1 MFKFL
6 KVRLFWF
13 LLLFICLC
21 GSSFAFL
28 ILNWEQSDIEG
39 VITVRIPKGKTL
51 KEITGILSEK
61 NIVKSDRSFI
71 LAVRLLGYE
80 KNIQAGNLVLHEPKT
95 NLRLINQLVNGMP
108 ELIKITVL
116 EGWNIYKVSKI
127 LENTMGIHHD
137 KVISLCM
144 NKRFIRSLGIKAP
157 TLEGFLFPET
167 YYFVETE
174 SPRTILQRMVSEYQD
189 HISDDI
195 RNRIRE
201 LGFSELQLITL
212 ASIIEGEAIYDDER
226 KNISSVYHNRLH
238 KGMRLQADP
247 TIQYIIKDGPR
258 RLLNKDLN
266 IVSPYNTY
274 LNEGLPIGPIN
285 NPGLQSII
293 AALYPSETEYIYFV
307 AKGDGYHTFSITQKE
322 HNFAKRKLNRLRKKI
337 SRERLMKKME

>member
-61 NIVKSDRSFI
+61 NIVKSDRSFM

-108 ELIKITVL
+108 ELIKITIL
-116 EGWNIYKVSKI
+116 EGWNIYKVSEI
-127 LENTMGIHHD
+127 LENTMGIHQD
-137 KVISLCM
+137 KIISLCM

-189 HISDDI
+189 HISEDI

-322 HNFAKRKLNRLRKKI
+322 HNFAKQKLNRLRKKI
-337 SRERLMKKME
+337 SHERLMKKKE

>member
-1 MFKFL
+1 LFKFL

-293 AALYPSETEYIYFV
+293 AALYPAETEYIYFV
-307 AKGDGYHTFSITQKE
+307 AKGDGYHTFSRTQEE

-337 SRERLMKKME
+337 SRERLMKKKE

>member
-1 MFKFL
+1 MC
-6 KVRLFWF
+6 
-13 LLLFICLC
+13 IC

-28 ILNWEQSDIEG
+28 VLNWEQNTIEG

-61 NIVKSDRSFI
+61 NIVKSDRSFM
-71 LAVRLLGYE
+71 LAVRSLGYE
-80 KNIQAGNLVLHEPKT
+80 KDIQAGNLILHEPKT
-95 NLRLINQLVNGMP
+95 NFRLIHQLVNGMP
-108 ELIKITVL
+108 ELVKITIL
-116 EGWNIYKVSKI
+116 EGWNIYKVAET
-127 LENTMGIHHD
+127 LENTLGIHQN

-144 NKRFIRSLGIKAP
+144 NKWFIRNMDIKAP

-174 SPRTILQRMVSEYQD
+174 SPRIILRKMVSEYQD
-189 HISDDI
+189 HISDDM
-195 RNRIRE
+195 RNRITE

-212 ASIIEGEAIYDDER
+212 ASIIEGEAIYDEER
-226 KNISSVYHNRLH
+226 KNISSVYHNRLN

-266 IVSPYNTY
+266 IESPYNTY

-285 NPGLQSII
+285 NPGLKSIL
-293 AALYPSETEYIYFV
+293 AALYPAESEYIYFV
-307 AKGDGYHTFSITQKE
+307 AKGDGYHTFSRTQKE
-322 HNFAKRKLNRLRKKI
+322 HNFAKRKLNRLRKKVN
-337 SRERLMKKME
+337 RERLMRKKG

>member
-61 NIVKSDRSFI
+61 NIVKSDRSFM

-108 ELIKITVL
+108 ELIKITIL

-127 LENTMGIHHD
+127 LENTMGIHQD

-174 SPRTILQRMVSEYQD
+174 SPRTILKKMVSEYQN
-189 HISDDI
+189 HISDGI

-201 LGFSELQLITL
+201 LDFSELQLITL

-322 HNFAKRKLNRLRKKI
+322 HNFAKRKLNRLRKKL
-337 SRERLMKKME
+337 SHERLMKKKE

>member
-174 SPRTILQRMVSEYQD
+174 SPRTILKKMVSEYQN
-189 HISDDI
+189 HISDGI

-293 AALYPSETEYIYFV
+293 AALYPAETEYIYFV

-337 SRERLMKKME
+337 SHERLMKKKE

>member
-61 NIVKSDRSFI
+61 NIVKSDRSFM

-116 EGWNIYKVSKI
+116 EGWNIIKVSEI
-127 LENTMGIHHD
+127 LENTMGIHQD

-322 HNFAKRKLNRLRKKI
+322 HNFAKRKLNRLRKKL
-337 SRERLMKKME
+337 SHERLMKKKE

>member
-61 NIVKSDRSFI
+61 NIVKSDRSFM

-127 LENTMGIHHD
+127 LENTMGIHQD

-293 AALYPSETEYIYFV
+293 AALYPSETQYIYFV

-322 HNFAKRKLNRLRKKI
+322 HNFAKRKLNRLRKKL
-337 SRERLMKKME
+337 SHERLMKKKE

>member
-1 MFKFL
+1 MC
-6 KVRLFWF
+6 
-13 LLLFICLC
+13 IC

-28 ILNWEQSDIEG
+28 VLNWEQNKIEG

-61 NIVKSDRSFI
+61 NIVKSDRSFM
-71 LAVRLLGYE
+71 LAVRSLGYE
-80 KNIQAGNLVLHEPKT
+80 KDIQAGNLILHEPKT
-95 NLRLINQLVNGMP
+95 NFRLIHQLVNGMP
-108 ELIKITVL
+108 ELVKITVL
-116 EGWNIYKVSKI
+116 EGWNIYKVAET
-127 LENTMGIHHD
+127 LENTLGIHQD

-144 NKRFIRSLGIKAP
+144 NKWFIRNMDIKAP

-174 SPRTILQRMVSEYQD
+174 SPRIILQKMVSEYQD
-189 HISDDI
+189 HIKDDM
-195 RNRIRE
+195 RNRITE

-212 ASIIEGEAIYDDER
+212 ASIIEGEAIYDEER
-226 KNISSVYHNRLH
+226 KNISSVYHNRLN

-266 IVSPYNTY
+266 IESPYNTY

-285 NPGLQSII
+285 NPGLKSIL
-293 AALYPSETEYIYFV
+293 AALYPAESEYIYFV
-307 AKGDGYHTFSITQKE
+307 AKGDGYHTFSRTQKE
-322 HNFAKRKLNRLRKKI
+322 HNFAKRKLNRLRKKVN
-337 SRERLMKKME
+337 RERLMRKKG

>member
-1 MFKFL
+1 M
-6 KVRLFWF
+6 
-13 LLLFICLC
+13 CLC

-28 ILNWEQSDIEG
+28 VLNWEQNKIEG

-61 NIVKSDRSFI
+61 NIVKSDRSFM
-71 LAVRLLGYE
+71 LAVRSLGYE
-80 KNIQAGNLVLHEPKT
+80 KDIQAGNLVLHEPKT
-95 NLRLINQLVNGMP
+95 NFRLIHQLVNGMP
-108 ELIKITVL
+108 ELVKITIL
-116 EGWNIYKVSKI
+116 EGWNIYKVAET
-127 LENTMGIHHD
+127 LENTLGIHQD

-144 NKRFIRSLGIKAP
+144 NKRFIQNMKIKAP

-174 SPRTILQRMVSEYQD
+174 SPRIILRKMVSEYQD
-189 HISDDI
+189 HISDDM
-195 RNRIRE
+195 RNRITE

-212 ASIIEGEAIYDDER
+212 ASIIEGEAIYDEER
-226 KNISSVYHNRLH
+226 KNISSVYHNRLN

-266 IVSPYNTY
+266 IESPYNTY

-285 NPGLQSII
+285 SPGLKSII
-293 AALYPSETEYIYFV
+293 AALYPAESEYIYFV
-307 AKGDGYHTFSITQKE
+307 AKGDGYHTFSRTQEE
-322 HNFAKRKLNRLRKKI
+322 HNFAKRQLDHLRNKVK
-337 SRERLMKKME
+337 RERLMRKKG

>member
-1 MFKFL
+1 LFKFL

-61 NIVKSDRSFI
+61 NIVKSDRSFM

-322 HNFAKRKLNRLRKKI
+322 HNFAKRKLNRLRKKL
-337 SRERLMKKME
+337 SHERLMKKKE

>member
-1 MFKFL
+1 MC
-6 KVRLFWF
+6 
-13 LLLFICLC
+13 IC

-28 ILNWEQSDIEG
+28 VLNWEQNKIEG

-61 NIVKSDRSFI
+61 NIVKSDRSFM
-71 LAVRLLGYE
+71 LAVRSLGYE
-80 KNIQAGNLVLHEPKT
+80 KDIQAGNLVLHEPKT
-95 NLRLINQLVNGMP
+95 NFRLIHQLVNGMP
-108 ELIKITVL
+108 ELVKITIL
-116 EGWNIYKVSKI
+116 EGWNIYKVAET
-127 LENTMGIHHD
+127 LENTLGIHQD

-144 NKRFIRSLGIKAP
+144 NKRFIQNMKIKAP

-174 SPRTILQRMVSEYQD
+174 SPRIILRKMVSEYQD
-189 HISDDI
+189 HISDDM
-195 RNRIRE
+195 RNRITE

-212 ASIIEGEAIYDDER
+212 ASIIEGEAIYDEER
-226 KNISSVYHNRLH
+226 KNISSVYHNRLN

-266 IVSPYNTY
+266 IESPYNTY

-285 NPGLQSII
+285 SPGLKSII
-293 AALYPSETEYIYFV
+293 AALYPAESEYIYFV
-307 AKGDGYHTFSITQKE
+307 AKGDGYHTFSRTQKE
-322 HNFAKRKLNRLRKKI
+322 HNFAKRQLDHLRKKVK
-337 SRERLMKKME
+337 RERLMRKKG

>member
-39 VITVRIPKGKTL
+39 VITVRIPKGKTV

-61 NIVKSDRSFI
+61 NIVKSDRSFM
-71 LAVRLLGYE
+71 LAVRSLGYE
-80 KNIQAGNLVLHEPKT
+80 KDIQAGNLVLHEPKT

-116 EGWNIYKVSKI
+116 EGWTIYKVSKI

-322 HNFAKRKLNRLRKKI
+322 HNFAKRKLNRLRKKL
-337 SRERLMKKME
+337 SHERLMKKKE

>member
-61 NIVKSDRSFI
+61 NIVKSDRSFM
-71 LAVRLLGYE
+71 LAVRSLGYE

-116 EGWNIYKVSKI
+116 EGWTIYKVSKI
-127 LENTMGIHHD
+127 LENTMGIHQD

-322 HNFAKRKLNRLRKKI
+322 HNFAKRKLNRLRKKL
-337 SRERLMKKME
+337 SHERLMKKKE

>member
-1 MFKFL
+1 MFKLL
-6 KVRLFWF
+6 KGRLFWF

-21 GSSFAFL
+21 GLSFSFL
-28 ILNWEQSDIEG
+28 IINWEQNDIEG

-51 KEITGILSEK
+51 KEITDILSEK
-61 NIVKSDRSFI
+61 NIVKSDRSFM
-71 LAVRLLGYE
+71 LAVRSLGYE

-108 ELIKITVL
+108 KLIKITVL
-116 EGWNIYKVSKI
+116 EGWNIFKVSEI
-127 LENTMGIHHD
+127 LENTMGIHQD

-144 NKRFIRSLGIKAP
+144 NKRFIRSMGIKAP

-174 SPRTILQRMVSEYQD
+174 SPRTILQKMVSEYQD

-258 RLLNKDLN
+258 RLLNKDLK

-293 AALYPSETEYIYFV
+293 AALYPSESEYIYFV
-307 AKGDGYHTFSITQKE
+307 AKGDGYHTFSITQEE

-337 SRERLMKKME
+337 SHERLMKKKE

>member
-1 MFKFL
+1 
-6 KVRLFWF
+6 
-13 LLLFICLC
+13 
-21 GSSFAFL
+21 
-28 ILNWEQSDIEG
+28 
-39 VITVRIPKGKTL
+39 
-51 KEITGILSEK
+51 
-61 NIVKSDRSFI
+61 
-71 LAVRLLGYE
+71 
-80 KNIQAGNLVLHEPKT
+80 
-95 NLRLINQLVNGMP
+95 
-108 ELIKITVL
+108 L

-322 HNFAKRKLNRLRKKI
+322 HNFAKRKLNHLRKKL
-337 SRERLMKKME
+337 RHERLMKKKE

>member
-1 MFKFL
+1 MFKLL
-6 KVRLFWF
+6 KVRLFWL

-28 ILNWEQSDIEG
+28 IINWEQNDIEG

-61 NIVKSDRSFI
+61 NIVKSDRSFM
-71 LAVRLLGYE
+71 LAVRSLRNE

-95 NLRLINQLVNGMP
+95 NLRLIHQLVNGMP
-108 ELIKITVL
+108 ELIKITIL
-116 EGWNIYKVSKI
+116 EGWNIFKVSEI
-127 LENTMGIHHD
+127 LENIMGIHRD

-144 NKRFIRSLGIKAP
+144 NKRFIRSMGIKAP

-174 SPRTILQRMVSEYQD
+174 SPRTILQKMVSEYQD
-189 HISDDI
+189 HISDDM

-201 LGFSELQLITL
+201 LDFSELQLITL

-226 KNISSVYHNRLH
+226 KYISSVYHNRLH

-293 AALYPSETEYIYFV
+293 AALYPAESEYIYFV
-307 AKGDGYHTFSITQKE
+307 AKGDGYHTFSRTQEE

-337 SRERLMKKME
+337 SRERLMKKKE

>member
-61 NIVKSDRSFI
+61 NIVKSDRSFM

-127 LENTMGIHHD
+127 LENTMGIHQD

-293 AALYPSETEYIYFV
+293 AALYPAETEYIYFV
-307 AKGDGYHTFSITQKE
+307 AKGDGYHTFSRTQEE
-322 HNFAKRKLNRLRKKI
+322 HNFAKRKLNRLRKKL
-337 SRERLMKKME
+337 SHERLMKKKE